1 MNLDP
6 RNYAPSKRIEA
17 FVRQL
22 GSEFLIID
30 DDGNK
35 SHCLNQTAGRI
46 WMLCNGENTVAEIAR
61 VLSEDTGSQVEDEFV
76 WLALKELGNAKLLRG
91 HPALPAEVIL
101 ASRRTL
107 LRSMGMAAT
116 LALPVVA
123 SIVVPHAAAAASC
136 KAKGVMCLSGAECC
150 SNKCGR
156 ISHICE

>member
-1 MNLDP
+1 MNLDS
-6 RNYAPSKRIEA
+6 RNYAPSKRINA

-35 SHCLNQTAGRI
+35 SHCLNQSAGRV

-61 VLSEDTGSQVEDEFV
+61 ILSEDTGSQVEVEFV
-76 WLALKELGNAKLLRG
+76 WLALKELRNAKLLRA
-91 HPALPAEVIL
+91 HPALPADLIL

-116 LALPVVA
+116 LAVPVVA
-123 SIVVPHAAAAASC
+123 SIVVPHASAAGSC
-136 KAKGVMCLSGAECC
+136 KAKGTICLSNAECC
-150 SNKCGR
+150 SNKCAR
-156 ISHICE
+156 LKKVCE